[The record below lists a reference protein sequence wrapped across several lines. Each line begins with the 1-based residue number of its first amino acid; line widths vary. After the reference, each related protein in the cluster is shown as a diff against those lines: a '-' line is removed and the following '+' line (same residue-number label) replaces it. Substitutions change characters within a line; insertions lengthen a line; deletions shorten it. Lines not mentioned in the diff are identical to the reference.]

1 MKKSTILL
9 LVVVY
14 ILSFFIIGL
23 LGHSIRSYDPT
34 ILPESVELVD
44 VDNRM
49 AVYKDYREFNYYF
62 VCRSYVE
69 GTKIRLKANV
79 KPDDT
84 SYKDVRFFKDDSTT
98 DFNLLTYE
106 TNPDEVEQNFVI
118 VTLNIKPSDTQGGVL
133 STRFHVETK
142 NPGVKISLLVGISFT
157 EDA

>member
-34 ILPESVELVD
+34 IEPESIELVD

-49 AVYKDYREFNYYF
+49 SVYKGYGGFDYYF

-69 GTKIRLKANV
+69 GTKVRLKANV

-84 SYKDVRFFKDDSTT
+84 SYKEVRYFKDDSTT

-106 TNPDEVEQNFVI
+106 TNIVI
-118 VTLNIKPSDTQGGVL
+118 VTLNTKPSDTAGGVL
-133 STRFHVETK
+133 STRFHVETM
-142 NPGVKISLLVGISFT
+142 NPGVKVSLLVGISFT
-157 EDA
+157 EAA

>member
-34 ILPESVELVD
+34 ILPESVELID
-44 VDNRM
+44 VDSRM
-49 AVYKDYREFNYYF
+49 TVYKDYREYNYYF

-69 GTKIRLKANV
+69 GTKVRLKASV

-84 SYKDVRFFKDDSTT
+84 SYQDVRFFKDDSTT
-98 DFNLLTYE
+98 DFNLLTHD
-106 TNPDEVEQNFVI
+106 TNPEEIEQNFVT
-118 VTLNIKPSDTQGGVL
+118 VTLNIKPSETQSGVL
-133 STRFHVETK
+133 STRFHVETM
-142 NPGVKISLLVGISFT
+142 NPGVKVSLLVGISFT
-157 EDA
+157 EMA